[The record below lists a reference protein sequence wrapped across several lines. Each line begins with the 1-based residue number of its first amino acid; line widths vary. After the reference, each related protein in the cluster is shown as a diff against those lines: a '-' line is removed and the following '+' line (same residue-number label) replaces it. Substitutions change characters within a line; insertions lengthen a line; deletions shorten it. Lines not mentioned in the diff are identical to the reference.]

1 MTPGEL
7 SARPG
12 AFVGFSRDGHK
23 FLRYFHKIVVIAG
36 LRAVQVVVY
45 FGLVGTRLSQEAS
58 HFPRKPIHTGACT
71 PNRGKREGRTDSKHT
86 ATAEE

>member
-23 FLRYFHKIVVIAG
+23 FLRYFHKIVVIAR

-45 FGLVGTRLSQEAS
+45 FGLVDTRLSQEAS
-58 HFPRKPIHTGACT
+58 HSPQTYPYRGMHSEL
-71 PNRGKREGRTDSKHT
+71 GKREGRTDSKHT